1 MTTTMPAKTYR
12 VVQWATGRTGIK
24 AMLGVVNHPNMELV
38 GVYVHGEDKAGRDA
52 GDIAGVGPIGVTATN
67 KISDI
72 VALHPDCV
80 LYMREGYDADE
91 VATLLEAGINIVTTR
106 NEFFYAEA
114 MDPALRARV
123 EDACAKG
130 GASLYATGSSPGFV
144 TALLPLALTSMV
156 RRLDCLTIDEFAD
169 IPASV
174 GPDMITQVM
183 GFGSPAT
190 TTEINP
196 LLLEHTTV
204 GFMQSL
210 KALAAALNLQID
222 SWENSGEIA
231 AAVEP
236 MTLSDGF
243 VIEPGTMGAQRI
255 ITAGLRDG
263 KPVLRFRSNWYCT
276 TKLEPQWELHSDGW
290 RVIVEGDT
298 PIDVRISFPDGDGDR
313 AEQLTG
319 LTAHPVVNSIAYVCE
334 ARPGILTPF
343 ELPPLASKLG

>member
-1 MTTTMPAKTYR
+1 
-12 VVQWATGRTGIK
+12 
-24 AMLGVVNHPNMELV
+24 MLGVVNHPSLELV

-52 GDIAGVGPIGVTATN
+52 GDIAGVGPIGVIATN
-67 KISDI
+67 KIADI
-72 VALHPDCV
+72 VALQPDCV

-106 NEFFYAEA
+106 NEFFYAKA
-114 MDPALRARV
+114 MDPALRQRV
-123 EDACAKG
+123 EDACIKG

-183 GFGSPAT
+183 GFGTPV
-190 TTEINP
+190 EGGVINP
-196 LLLEHTTV
+196 LLLEHTTS
-204 GFMQSL
+204 GFLMSL
-210 KALAAALNLQID
+210 KALADALNLQVD
-222 SWENSGEIA
+222 TWENSGELA

-236 MTLSDGF
+236 FTLSDGF
-243 VIEPGTMGAQRI
+243 VIEAGTMGAQRI

-276 TKLEPQWELHSDGW
+276 TKLEPQWPIHSDGW
-290 RVIVEGDT
+290 LVSVEGDT
-298 PIDVRISFPDGDGDR
+298 PMDVRISFPDGPGDR
-313 AEQLTG
+313 GEQLTG

-334 ARPGILTPF
+334 AQPGMLTPF
-343 ELPPLASKLG
+343 ELPPLASNLG